1 MNEEINLCTYIS
13 IYTEFNSLIKNYF
26 TRKINAKENLDDVMI
41 KIYPKFKT
49 PIKYRNILLNSRNN
63 NINNIKYYK
72 RPINKIINKSCDN
85 KYKRNIYCKSP
96 INDRNRYIKKRKINN
111 AKSYDNIIFKKKIG
125 LYKKKKISKI
135 KRDISYDYN
144 KPVNHIKKESINQ
157 KRIEYFN
164 QRFKQYRLFK
174 QSKNPLMNK
183 KELMTKNI
191 KNINSSFSTND
202 NTFFRIKKNDLSN
215 EFILYIIQ
223 KINKN
228 INQFVFYKIKGE
240 KNINDINIFFSIIKK
255 IINIYNTLLKDD
267 IKKKEYVDIL
277 KYINTN
283 LSQNIE
289 NYNKNN
295 YISFIPKNNENN
307 LINTQLFPNN
317 KDMLNFIIDIIKIE
331 KNFTMKNNTKYN
343 IQKIFKNNKLKNR
356 NIFTIIRY
364 TDILYKKLNDIYYTI
379 TKVNKFNYNNAVSS
393 GEIDVFKNI
402 KENKKQKIIINK
414 IYDEYCFD
422 KINKMRNIFYNSENN
437 SECSKKEKIRQIS
450 NLSKETESDII
461 NEINYNEED
470 IIFNQ
475 IKECFNKLYK

>member
-1 MNEEINLCTYIS
+1 M
-13 IYTEFNSLIKNYF
+13 
-26 TRKINAKENLDDVMI
+26 
-41 KIYPKFKT
+41 
-49 PIKYRNILLNSRNN
+49 
-63 NINNIKYYK
+63 
-72 RPINKIINKSCDN
+72 
-85 KYKRNIYCKSP
+85 
-96 INDRNRYIKKRKINN
+96 
-111 AKSYDNIIFKKKIG
+111 
-125 LYKKKKISKI
+125 
-135 KRDISYDYN
+135 
-144 KPVNHIKKESINQ
+144 
-157 KRIEYFN
+157 
-164 QRFKQYRLFK
+164 
-174 QSKNPLMNK
+174 
-183 KELMTKNI
+183 
-191 KNINSSFSTND
+191 
-202 NTFFRIKKNDLSN
+202 
-215 EFILYIIQ
+215 
-223 KINKN
+223 
-228 INQFVFYKIKGE
+228 
-240 KNINDINIFFSIIKK
+240 
-255 IINIYNTLLKDD
+255 KDD

-283 LSQNIE
+283 LSQNVE

-317 KDMLNFIIDIIKIE
+317 EDMLNFIIDIIKIE
-331 KNFTMKNNTKYN
+331 KNFTMKNNMKYN

-379 TKVNKFNYNNAVSS
+379 TKVNKFNYNNTVSS

-422 KINKMRNIFYNSENN
+422 KINKMRNIFYNPENN
-437 SECSKKEKIRQIS
+437 SEYSKKEKIRQIS

>member
-1 MNEEINLCTYIS
+1 
-13 IYTEFNSLIKNYF
+13 
-26 TRKINAKENLDDVMI
+26 
-41 KIYPKFKT
+41 
-49 PIKYRNILLNSRNN
+49 
-63 NINNIKYYK
+63 
-72 RPINKIINKSCDN
+72 
-85 KYKRNIYCKSP
+85 
-96 INDRNRYIKKRKINN
+96 
-111 AKSYDNIIFKKKIG
+111 
-125 LYKKKKISKI
+125 
-135 KRDISYDYN
+135 
-144 KPVNHIKKESINQ
+144 
-157 KRIEYFN
+157 
-164 QRFKQYRLFK
+164 
-174 QSKNPLMNK
+174 
-183 KELMTKNI
+183 MTKNI

-202 NTFFRIKKNDLSN
+202 NTFFRIKKNDLSMEKDYYNKIN
-215 EFILYIIQ
+215 EFILYIAQ
-223 KINKN
+223 KINKS

-255 IINIYNTLLKDD
+255 IINIYNTLSKDD

-331 KNFTMKNNTKYN
+331 KNFTMKNNMKYN

-422 KINKMRNIFYNSENN
+422 KINKMRNIFYNPENN
-437 SECSKKEKIRQIS
+437 SEYSKKEKIRQIS